1 MTSHVHSTQA
11 RADVRANVGPIADK
25 ADIRT
30 AWLDGASVQ
39 RRLGFSMY
47 MYKMDFN
54 TSALV
59 YGHTHLKAT
68 VPVPLTESKQVLAR
82 SVLGRV
88 TTREYRVL

>member
-1 MTSHVHSTQA
+1 MLGGTQA
-11 RADVRANVGPIADK
+11 LDAGNAVCAHH
-25 ADIRT
+25 IR
-30 AWLDGASVQ
+30 
-39 RRLGFSMY
+39 
-47 MYKMDFN
+47 DFN
-54 TSALV
+54 TIPVV

>member
-1 MTSHVHSTQA
+1 MQGFAHVA
-11 RADVRANVGPIADK
+11 RMRM
-25 ADIRT
+25 DIM
-30 AWLDGASVQ
+30 ASAP
-39 RRLGFSMY
+39 
-47 MYKMDFN
+47 
-54 TSALV
+54 TTTV

>member
-1 MTSHVHSTQA
+1 MVS
-11 RADVRANVGPIADK
+11 VRYKEGFAP
-25 ADIRT
+25 
-30 AWLDGASVQ
+30 GA
-39 RRLGFSMY
+39 F
-47 MYKMDFN
+47 
-54 TSALV
+54 V

>member
-1 MTSHVHSTQA
+1 MRIYIMA
-11 RADVRANVGPIADK
+11 FAF
-25 ADIRT
+25 
-30 AWLDGASVQ
+30 
-39 RRLGFSMY
+39 RLG
-47 MYKMDFN
+47 
-54 TSALV
+54 V